1 MGKEDK
7 ENMIDEQSMRE
18 HWLSDLAPLSD
29 AAQQLFSGKEVPMS
43 EEETA
48 DLLDEAE
55 FRFPKN
61 KPISESEDAII
72 QEALVLGGPVGAD
85 QDPDAPQLSEEKMQ
99 ILLGEVTR
107 QLGAPS
113 VESVPDKSRKLIPF
127 KPILSTLGIAAAV
140 MLGFFIFKGDPS
152 VDPDTVVQHQIDA
165 MPQGG
170 AILLAFNGEAQVS
183 EMEGDEKSD
192 FRTLEDGDLLAPGTE
207 LKTGAESE
215 VVLLLTNGSLATLG
229 SDSQMKLAEFNQEAF
244 EGTEEKVSEL
254 TEEPSESQVLL
265 ELDLGEL
272 VVEVKKLDKQ
282 SSFDLYSHLGF
293 AGIRGTQ
300 YRVLATDR
308 SVRLSVL
315 EGKVAVSKERG
326 GLDHL
331 IESER
336 AILLEED
343 LQKEPDGATVEEIE
357 RIKRV
362 NERARKL
369 AEKIKLKDL
378 AEAYDEINK
387 RLALALKEKELE
399 QAMNNSIDEGTY
411 IVESAANMEMIWCK
425 PGTFMMGP
433 KGSPSSKSVTL
444 TKGFF
449 LGKYEVT
456 QEEYQLIMDNNP
468 SKGKNTKSP
477 VNSVSWKSAFAFCN
491 KLNEK
496 EKKRIPEGWAYTLP
510 TEAEWEYACRAGTNT
525 KYHWGDTF
533 DSELANARG
542 GGGIKTVGEYPSNS
556 WGFYDLHGNVWEF
569 CYDRRGPYPPDL
581 TVDPLNLEIGTVRV
595 IRGGAFNNTP
605 DRLTVTSR
613 KNSFSSK
620 DEFWFSTMSKE
631 NYRFG
636 EIRKLQI

>member
-152 VDPDTVVQHQIDA
+152 VDPDTVVQDQIDA

-229 SDSQMKLAEFNQEAF
+229 PDSQMKLAEFNQEAF

-399 QAMNNSIDEGTY
+399 QAMNQAIDEGTY

-425 PGTFMMGP
+425 PGTFMMG
-433 KGSPSSKSVTL
+433 SPETEERRKENEIQHEVTL
-444 TKGFF
+444 TNGFF
-449 LGKYEVT
+449 LGKFEVT
-456 QEEYQLIMDNNP
+456 QEEFENLMGKNP
-468 SKGKNTKSP
+468 SKFKGKKMP
-477 VNSVSWKSAFAFCN
+477 VHNLNWKDAVAFC
-491 KLNEK
+491 KRLNER
-496 EKKRIPEGWAYTLP
+496 EIEDGRLPQSWAYCLP
-510 TEAEWEYACRAGTNT
+510 SEAQWEYACRASTT
-525 KYHWGDTF
+525 SVYSWGD
-533 DSELANARG
+533 EINLKLANYG
-542 GGGIKTVGEYPSNS
+542 FTKKIGKTKVVGSYSH
-556 WGFYDLHGNVWEF
+556 LIH
-569 CYDRRGPYPPDL
+569 
-581 TVDPLNLEIGTVRV
+581 
-595 IRGGAFNNTP
+595 GAF
-605 DRLTVTSR
+605 SICM
-613 KNSFSSK
+613 
-620 DEFWFSTMSKE
+620 EMSG
-631 NYRFG
+631 NM
-636 EIRKLQI
+636 